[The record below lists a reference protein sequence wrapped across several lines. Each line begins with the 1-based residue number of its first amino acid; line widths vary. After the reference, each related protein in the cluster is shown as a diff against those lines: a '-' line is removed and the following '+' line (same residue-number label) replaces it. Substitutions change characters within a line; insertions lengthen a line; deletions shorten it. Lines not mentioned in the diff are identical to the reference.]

1 MKLSDIPID
10 SVYLDVDSVP
20 VVKLPS
26 GDFISFDFSGASR
39 PYLNQRKAE
48 QEGDALTADDF
59 IAWVTT
65 GRHPFDDSL
74 TP

>member
-26 GDFISFDFSGASR
+26 GEFIAFDFTGASR
-39 PYLNQRKAE
+39 PYANRRKAE
-48 QEGDALTADDF
+48 QEGDALTAEDF
-59 IAWVTT
+59 MAWVET
-65 GRHPFDDSL
+65 GKHRFA
-74 TP
+74 